1 MRKERRE
8 VSKIILKKWN
18 EKKYWG
24 CANDISFE
32 LRVSSKTIQN
42 ALNNGFATKEIEKG
56 ITDFFKNKLN

>member
-8 VSKIILKKWN
+8 VSKIILEKWN

-42 ALNNGFATKEIEKG
+42 ALNNGVATEEIEKG
-56 ITDFFKNKLN
+56 ITDFFKNKK

>member
-8 VSKIILKKWN
+8 VSKIILEKWN

-24 CANDISFE
+24 CANDMSFE

-42 ALNNGFATKEIEKG
+42 ALNNGFATEEIEKG
-56 ITDFFKNKLN
+56 ITEFFKNK

>member
-42 ALNNGFATKEIEKG
+42 ALNNGFARDIG
-56 ITDFFKNKLN
+56 CMAIFAF

>member
-42 ALNNGFATKEIEKG
+42 ALNNGFATEEIEKG
-56 ITDFFKNKLN
+56 ITDFLKNK